1 MIVAEKLKPHI
12 TEVTNHIITLYR
24 NYKELADRLLIL
36 ALTGSVAAVVLFIS
50 GFFMDDVILRLRDG
64 MFSLVLAGVKLT
76 LNAFGYELAEQNIP
90 GVLQI
95 AAPLSSGTDYSSPLI
110 ISHSKLHI
118 RYYMLAVIVLF
129 ISIKDIKKAAVAA
142 LASVPVLFVLSVF
155 VMSVVTVNAGELNGD
170 TRFTYLFKSI
180 VIAGLAATTG
190 YRYLQYKKKIIKEQN
205 SETSEIIKKL
215 RRDYQPIFILN
226 LILLYS
232 FLNVTLIYQLSE
244 FLISTIHHLT
254 KWMLIPFGYAP
265 EIFGRNI
272 KGDNAWLYMAPACL
286 GMRISTVFII
296 VIFMF
301 KGKLLTK
308 ILFSLTG
315 FFLITLLNATRMT
328 FLYIYVSKN
337 DGVYLGQ
344 IDVHDLF
351 NYPVYLAVI
360 VMWLVYLK
368 WFGKGQSKGIAQAT

>member
-1 MIVAEKLKPHI
+1 MTVSKKLKSHF
-12 TEVTNHIITLYR
+12 TEVINHINTLYR
-24 NYKELADRLLIL
+24 DHQNLAERLLIL
-36 ALTGSVAAVVLFIS
+36 AIA
-50 GFFMDDVILRLRDG
+50 GFFAALVVFIAEVFIDDVILRLRDN

-76 LNAFGYELAEQNIP
+76 LNAFGYELAEQNMP

-95 AAPLSSGTDYSSPLI
+95 AAPLSSGKDYPSLLI
-110 ISHSKLHI
+110 INHSKLHI
-118 RYYMLAVIVLF
+118 RYYMLAIVVLF
-129 ISIKDIKKAAVAA
+129 ISIRDIKKATVAA
-142 LASVPVLFVLSVF
+142 LASVPVLFVLSVL
-155 VMSVVTVNAGELNGD
+155 VMSIVTVNAGELNGD
-170 TRFTYLFKSI
+170 TRFTYFFKTI

-190 YRYLQYKKKIIKEQN
+190 YRYLQNIKKIKKEQN
-205 SETSEIIKKL
+205 SETYEIIKKL
-215 RRDYQPIFILN
+215 RRDYQPLFILN

-232 FLNVTLIYQLSE
+232 FLNVTLVYLLSE

-286 GMRISTVFII
+286 GMRISSVFII

-308 ILFSLTG
+308 LLFSLTG

-337 DGVYLGQ
+337 EGVYLGQ